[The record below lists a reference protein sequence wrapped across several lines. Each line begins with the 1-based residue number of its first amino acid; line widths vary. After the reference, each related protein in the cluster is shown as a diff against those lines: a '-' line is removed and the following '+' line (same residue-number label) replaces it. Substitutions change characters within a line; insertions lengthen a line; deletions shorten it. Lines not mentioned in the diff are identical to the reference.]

1 MKEVQAKAKPRAPM
15 PTALD
20 LQAEILELEAD
31 PYVRL
36 ARAEEQAR
44 AEASR
49 YLQQLRELERRG
61 RFLASQG
68 VTLEKLGA
76 EE

>member
-1 MKEVQAKAKPRAPM
+1 MKSASAKPRAPM

-20 LQAEILELEAD
+20 LQAEILVLEED

-49 YLQQLRELERRG
+49 CLQQLRELERRG
-61 RFLASQG
+61 RYLAAQG
-68 VTLEKLGA
+68 VTLEKLGV